1 MSTPTPVTD
10 DKVFLSRAIE
20 SSIRIGLIL
29 ILVLWCFQ
37 IVRPFIIPIIWGIII
52 AVASSSGHDKLRT
65 ALGGRTGLS
74 ATLLTLVIFV
84 LLVVP
89 VIMLAGTL
97 VETTQA
103 LSTDLSDGKLSIPS
117 PPESV
122 ATYPVIGEPLQE
134 FWMLASENL
143 AAALSRIEPQLK
155 AVAGWLLATAAG
167 AGLGILQ
174 FAIAIIISGVLL
186 AHREAGHRTAIA
198 IGTRLVGERGPAIMH
213 LAETTVRSVT
223 RGILGVA
230 LIQSLLAGLGF
241 LVMGIP
247 GAGFWALI
255 GLLLAVIQIGLMPVL
270 IPIVIYVFST
280 AETLPAVVFLIWCV
294 LVGLLDNVLK
304 PILLGR
310 GVKVPMVI
318 IFVGAIGGFLAMG
331 IIGLFIGSVI
341 LALGYTLFVA
351 WVEESKLTEDET
363 KPLVSG

>member
-37 IVRPFIIPIIWGIII
+37 IVRPFIVPIIWGIII

-198 IGTRLVGERGPAIMH
+198 IGTRLVGERGPAIMD